1 MLDNLTTPSERR
13 VDVTALARAIE
24 TARKKGVEMAQI
36 LEAETKL
43 AAATKTRK
51 AHDIV

>member
-13 VDVTALARAIE
+13 VDVTALSRAIE